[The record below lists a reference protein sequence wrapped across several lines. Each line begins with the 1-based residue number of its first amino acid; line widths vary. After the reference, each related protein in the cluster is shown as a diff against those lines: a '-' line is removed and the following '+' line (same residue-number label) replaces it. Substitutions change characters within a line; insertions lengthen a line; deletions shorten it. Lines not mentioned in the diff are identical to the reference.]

1 MSETAGDVPDS
12 LPSRDYPWLTPRAA
26 YLHIPFC
33 RTKCLYCD
41 FNTYAGKERLI
52 GEYVAALA
60 TEVGRRSDEA
70 GREPLQTVYFGG
82 GTPSLLPLGAV
93 RRLLGALA
101 NGYGVAPDA
110 EITLEANPGTFGRHY
125 LDGLRALGVNR
136 LSLGVQSLDDD
147 TLRRLARTHCASDA
161 IGAVQLSRDAAIP
174 SINVDLIYGLP
185 WQTITGWGADL
196 QRMLEREPDHVSLYA
211 LMIEEGTPLST
222 LVARGTWPVPDDD
235 AVADMYEAALP
246 ILERAGYVHYE
257 VSNWARPG
265 HASRHNLTYWRNEA
279 YLGFG
284 AGAHSY
290 IGGRRFW
297 NVKPIE
303 GYIRRIA
310 RRTVA
315 TGGEETLAPG
325 AQVGETAMLAL
336 RLRQEGID
344 LARMAERFGPDSGPR
359 WCAAVTELEGLGLLT
374 SGGGHITLTNAG
386 LLVSNEIGSRFLT

>member
-1 MSETAGDVPDS
+1 MSAATGDTSRLLDS
-12 LPSRDYPWLTPRAA
+12 LDYPWLTPRAA

-52 GEYVAALA
+52 GEYVAALSS
-60 TEVGRRSDEA
+60 EVERRTTEA

-82 GTPSLLPLGAV
+82 GTPSLLPVGAV
-93 RRLLGALA
+93 RRLLGALMD
-101 NGYGVAPDA
+101 GYGVAPDA

-125 LDGLRALGVNR
+125 LDGLHALGVNR
-136 LSLGVQSLDDD
+136 LSLGMQSLDDD
-147 TLRRLARTHCASDA
+147 TLRRLARTHSASSA
-161 IGAVQLSRDAAIP
+161 IGAVKIARAAGMP

-185 WQTITGWGADL
+185 WQTISGWSADL
-196 QRMLEREPDHVSLYA
+196 QRTLETEPDHVSLYA
-211 LMIEEGTPLST
+211 LMIEEGTPLAT

-290 IGGRRFW
+290 VGGRRFW

-303 GYIRRIA
+303 GYIRRVA
-310 RRTVA
+310 RRTVV
-315 TGGEETLAPG
+315 TGGEETLAPD

-344 LARMAERFGPDSGPR
+344 LRRMSERFGPSAALR
-359 WCAAVTELEGLGLLT
+359 WRATADELERLGLL
-374 SGGGHITLTNAG
+374 SSAGGHLTLTDAG